1 MTQQKWDAAEYAK
14 HASFVTALAS
24 DVVELLNSQFS
35 ERILDVGCG
44 DGELTAVLQAK
55 GCSLVG
61 TDASASMIESTKR
74 RGIEAYVVDGHE
86 LDFQNEFDA
95 VFSNAALHWLL
106 QPEKVIQ
113 GAYAALKSDGRF
125 VAEFGGAGNIAA
137 LLKAMQEVLDDN
149 EEFGEFKSPWFFPTV
164 EEYKSLLE
172 TGGFEV
178 NTIKFIP
185 RPTPLTSGISN
196 WLEIF
201 AEGITAHLSDENRKV
216 FISLVEEK
224 LRPVLYSDE
233 EGWVADYVRLRFSAS
248 KTK

>member
-1 MTQQKWDAAEYAK
+1 MVSNKMTQQKWDAAEYVK

-24 DVVELLNSQFS
+24 DVVELLSPQFS

-61 TDASASMIESTKR
+61 ADVSASMIESTKR

-95 VFSNAALHWLL
+95 VFSNAAL
-106 QPEKVIQ
+106 
-113 GAYAALKSDGRF
+113 KSDGRF

-137 LLKAMQEVLDDN
+137 LLKAMQEVFDDN
-149 EEFGEFKSPWFFPTV
+149 EEFGEFRSPWFFPTV
-164 EEYKSLLE
+164 DEYKSLLE

-185 RPTPLTSGISN
+185 RPTPLTSGISK